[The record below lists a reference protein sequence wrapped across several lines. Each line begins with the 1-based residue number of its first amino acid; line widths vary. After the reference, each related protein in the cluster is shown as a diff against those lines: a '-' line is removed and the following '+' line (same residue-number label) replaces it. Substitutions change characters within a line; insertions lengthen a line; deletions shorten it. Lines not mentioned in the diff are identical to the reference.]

1 MERDELHS
9 ILEMKL
15 TDCWNTYVDG
25 LRDLSL
31 DEIIENAGEIAATRF
46 CYDELTKTLAAKPDY
61 LLEHL
66 LGYDDPLAATRE
78 RWLEEQYGDHCGGL
92 EYTILSLWDDGP
104 HSGDSSMDSTN

>member
-66 LGYDDPLAATRE
+66 LGYDDPLAAMRE
-78 RWLEEQYGDHCGGL
+78 RWLEEQYGYHSENLGDIL
-92 EYTILSLWDDGP
+92 LSLWDDGP
-104 HSGDSSMDSTN
+104 HPGCPSTDRLD